1 MRTGIYW
8 GLLLLLAAG
17 AWGQEF
23 SLNQATQQHPLL
35 RRERPPYKNYAINN
49 FINYPDHTWMSPA
62 SNEARGGVGV
72 DRPHAFW
79 SPTGDYLMTGYDLFT
94 WVERRQPEQRSGSAL
109 FKDWAGWAQVFD
121 HMAVV
126 RDGYAGWGYSVI
138 VGDGLIARFTPLT
151 LSKTDFYG
159 VRLDV
164 ALPYLK
170 FTALSSRIDR
180 PNRDSISHSQNV
192 GQIEVDLSTLLVG
205 GRAQA
210 DLGALRIGV
219 NGVNLHAYNSRQPD
233 NTLKGQLRQHRRSTL
248 SQPLFEWLIV
258 RVTDDAPTDGRG
270 GAVIQE
276 VQLIVN
282 GQARPDLQAQVIRH
296 RADVPSQVGRTLTTG
311 AFLPKQYNRVTSGDS
326 GEIRSYREREVP
338 LYADYSYRLAHEEGK
353 DVSKSTHLEGLL
365 ANFALETPAEVH
377 RVDGEEELVYVFH
390 LSDEPYVES
399 VEVEAVVGND
409 YRVEWAGIHLNP
421 RSATAAKFEERFRS
435 TFYRTALRARG
446 RGEDGS
452 NLRRVR
458 FEVGKNTAIFTY
470 SADLHLALPG
480 LEVSGKYARSAV
492 YGRYPAHM
500 EEDFLP
506 TAGRHFAHRGAA
518 YFANATHWFGRG
530 RVGVEYFAMKPDF
543 ATEMQTFLPKDSSHD
558 TAGGFPGYSPY
569 SGLTNNTMIWRL
581 VQDNEDGDRWPD
593 FSVGNILG
601 SPVIHEGGA
610 ALTRDGDGVFPGQDA
625 DQDGIVD
632 TDRNFN
638 ATPYYEETF
647 LMYEVEPNEY
657 AYGLDRNHND
667 EPDHREDD
675 WEPDYPYDADQGGY
689 HLFGQVDLSR
699 HWSLGVGRYKV
710 KGLASGGRNRSLY
723 ALVSYRREGIGRR
736 LFFDHHFRRVEDDI
750 PDEFTEFDRENR
762 FVNTNPDNRKFNGL
776 LRRPAAG
783 SIARRDLLFYQDSY
797 VDETYLEGRL
807 RPWSTLNLVQQLR
820 LRLNWQQGGRLY
832 NGRFQRERRVDFWT
846 VVSRA
851 DYTYQRGK
859 LKVVPQLKFL
869 LLRLKDQQADKVLR
883 SEYRV
888 IPILKIAYPLMRR
901 TTLQAGF
908 QGWGPLPY
916 RVENRA
922 QPHESFEQRTIV
934 ASVMNRSRYLGYD
947 LHTIIGFQQRQIQF
961 DDPFQP
967 FLEFDEWQFY
977 VRGLVGFTEF
987 GPMM

>member
-1 MRTGIYW
+1 MRTGVCW
-8 GLLLLLAAG
+8 GLLLVLAAG
-17 AWGQEF
+17 AWGQEL
-23 SLNQATQQHPLL
+23 SLNQATHQRPLL
-35 RRERPPYKNYAINN
+35 RRERPPYRNYAFNR
-49 FINYPDHTWMSPA
+49 FTQYPEHTWGSPA
-62 SNEARGGVGV
+62 SKEARGGLGV

-79 SPTGDYLMTGYDLFT
+79 SPLGDYLMTGYDLFT
-94 WVERRQPEQRSGSAL
+94 WVERRQPEQRFGSAL

-121 HMAVV
+121 HMAVG
-126 RDGYAGWGYSVI
+126 RDGYGGWGYSVI

-159 VRLDV
+159 ARLDV

-170 FTALSSRIDR
+170 FTALGSRIAR
-180 PNRDSISHSQNV
+180 PNRDNGGPAVNH

-219 NGVNLHAYNSRQPD
+219 NGVNLHAYNSAQPG
-233 NTLKGQLRQHRRSTL
+233 NTLKGQLRQHRQSTL

-282 GQARPDLQAQVIRH
+282 GQARPDLQAPVIRH
-296 RADVPSQVGRTLTTG
+296 RADVPSQVGRILTLTG

-326 GEIRSYREREVP
+326 GEIRYYREREVP
-338 LYADYSYRLAHEEGK
+338 LYADYLYRLAHEAGE

-365 ANFALETPAEVH
+365 ANFALEAPAEVH
-377 RVDGEEELVYVFH
+377 RVDGEEELVYLFD
-390 LSDEPYVES
+390 LSEEPYVES

-409 YRVEWAGIHLNP
+409 YRVEWAGISP
-421 RSATAAKFEERFRS
+421 ISTAAKFEDRYRS

-446 RGEDGS
+446 HVEDGS

-458 FEVGKNTAIFTY
+458 FEVGENTAIFTY
-470 SADLHLALPG
+470 SADAHLVLPW
-480 LEVSGKYARSAV
+480 LEVSGEYARSAV

-500 EEDFLP
+500 ERDFLP
-506 TAGRHFAHRGAA
+506 TASPRFTHRGAA

-530 RVGVEYFAMKPDF
+530 RVGVEYFAMNPDF
-543 ATEMQTFLPKDSSHD
+543 TTEMQTFLPKDSSHD

-569 SGLTNNTMIWRL
+569 SGLTNNTMTWRL

-601 SPVIHEGGA
+601 SPVIYEGGA
-610 ALTRDGDGVFPGQDA
+610 ALPRDGDGVFPGQDA
-625 DQDGIVD
+625 DKDGIVD

-638 ATPYYEETF
+638 ATPDYEETF

-699 HWSLGVGRYKV
+699 HWSLGVGRYAV

-723 ALVSYRREGIGRR
+723 ALLSYRREGIGRR

-762 FVNTNPDNRKFNGL
+762 FVNIDNSDVRRLAGL
-776 LRRPAAG
+776 VRRPAAG
-783 SIARRDLLFYQDSY
+783 SIARSDLLFYQDSY

-807 RPWSTLNLVQQLR
+807 RPWSTLNLVQKLR

-832 NGRFQRERRVDFWT
+832 NGRFQRERRVDFWS
-846 VVSRA
+846 VVSRV
-851 DYTYQRGK
+851 DYTYQWGK
-859 LKVVPQLKFL
+859 LRVVPQFKFL
-869 LLRLKDQQADKVLR
+869 LLRLKDQQADQVLR

-888 IPILKIAYPLMRR
+888 IPILKVAYPLMSR
-901 TTLQAGF
+901 TTLQAGL

-916 RVENRA
+916 RVENRT
-922 QPHESFEQRTIV
+922 QKHESFKQRTTIV
-934 ASVMNRSRYLGYD
+934 SVINRSRYLGYD
-947 LHTIIGFQQRQIQF
+947 LHTIIGFQQRRKQF

-967 FLEFDEWQFY
+967 FREFDAWQFY

-987 GPMM
+987 GSMI